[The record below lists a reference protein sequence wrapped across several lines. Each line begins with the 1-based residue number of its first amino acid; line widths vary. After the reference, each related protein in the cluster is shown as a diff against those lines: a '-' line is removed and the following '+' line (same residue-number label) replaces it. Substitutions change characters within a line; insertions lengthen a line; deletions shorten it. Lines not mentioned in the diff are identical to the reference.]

1 MAGKSSSKAQEAY
14 YSMYKTSQRWK
25 QNRERRLKKLLAQHP
40 NNKQIQQAI
49 KDISYRRKTPG
60 TVGSWSKTNI
70 YIAKLFK
77 VFVGRVDKDIFS
89 SNPKLQAPAL
99 MLHGRHSKKPVGGKV
114 DFTLA
119 ARAHNQRGEL
129 VWG

>member
-1 MAGKSSSKAQEAY
+1 MAGKSSSKSQDAY

-25 QNRERRLKKLLAQHP
+25 SNRERRLKKLLAKHP

-49 KDISYRRKTPG
+49 KDLSYRRKTPG

-70 YIAKLFK
+70 QIAKLFK
-77 VFVGRVDKDIFS
+77 QFVGRVDKDIFS

-99 MLHGRHSKKPVGGKV
+99 MLHGKQSTKPVAGKV

-119 ARAHNQRGEL
+119 ARAHDKRGQL